1 MFPSPPVT
9 VAGFVP
15 ESPGP
20 TVFVRATGK
29 LKEYKTHGWNTK
41 AKRELMAHEDLAL
54 ERLSKDDLLQSNAVQ
69 SGVGGALGNDDGK
82 SQRQMSGFALSSCG

>member
-1 MFPSPPVT
+1 
-9 VAGFVP
+9 
-15 ESPGP
+15 
-20 TVFVRATGK
+20 
-29 LKEYKTHGWNTK
+29 
-41 AKRELMAHEDLAL
+41 MAHEDLAL